1 MEVNTDE
8 IAKKCM
14 DAINEKLKNL
24 KKLNIIVVGKSGVG
38 KSTLINS
45 LFRDKIAETGLGR
58 PITTEIRKIEK
69 KDYPMAIYDTPGFEL
84 SEGQQAKVKE
94 EIIEL
99 IHKGLQQEILIM
111 PFIVYGIASMWVETE
126 PLTKQK

>member
-69 KDYPMAIYDTPGFEL
+69 KRL
-84 SEGQQAKVKE
+84 S
-94 EIIEL
+94 
-99 IHKGLQQEILIM
+99 
-111 PFIVYGIASMWVETE
+111 YGN
-126 PLTKQK
+126 L

>member
-45 LFRDKIAETGLGR
+45 LFRDKNCGDRIGKT
-58 PITTEIRKIEK
+58 
-69 KDYPMAIYDTPGFEL
+69 YNN
-84 SEGQQAKVKE
+84 
-94 EIIEL
+94 
-99 IHKGLQQEILIM
+99 
-111 PFIVYGIASMWVETE
+111 
-126 PLTKQK
+126 

>member
-58 PITTEIRKIEK
+58 QLKSGKLKRKIILWQFMILQVLNYQ
-69 KDYPMAIYDTPGFEL
+69 KD
-84 SEGQQAKVKE
+84 SRRR
-94 EIIEL
+94 
-99 IHKGLQQEILIM
+99 
-111 PFIVYGIASMWVETE
+111 
-126 PLTKQK
+126 